1 MSKDIKEMFA
11 EVAEK
16 AKKENEEVGEDSLLG
31 RVLAT
36 NLDHYKLC
44 PFRSIDVS
52 ECPLCKIANV

>member
-1 MSKDIKEMFA
+1 MNDIRKMFE

-16 AKKENEEVGEDSLLG
+16 ALKDKEDISEDSLLG
-31 RVLAT
+31 SMVAS
-36 NLDHYKLC
+36 NIDHYRIC